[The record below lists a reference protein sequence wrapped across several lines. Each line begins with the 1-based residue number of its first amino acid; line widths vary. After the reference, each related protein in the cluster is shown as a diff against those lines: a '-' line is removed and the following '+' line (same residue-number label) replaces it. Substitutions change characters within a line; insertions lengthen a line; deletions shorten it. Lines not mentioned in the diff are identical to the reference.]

1 MKTIS
6 LIIFAFLSQI
16 TLSQEEIKSNSNE
29 TSKNTEITKT
39 MEVLVSP
46 NPAIDKCIVTGEEGA
61 TCIVYSSTGTYV
73 GKWVFDSSNT
83 VLLTDLP
90 TGVLQAIIEKNGCV
104 VVKRIVVI

>member
-1 MKTIS
+1 MKTLS
-6 LIIFAFLSQI
+6 LIIFVLVSQI
-16 TLSQEEIKSNSNE
+16 LFCQEEIKLTSSENSGI
-29 TSKNTEITKT
+29 SKS

-46 NPAIDKCIVTGEEGA
+46 NHAIDKCIVTGEEGG
-61 TCIVYSSTGTYV
+61 TCVLYSATGTYI
-73 GKWVFDSSNT
+73 GKWIFDSSNT